1 MSDEEYRLKLCRMM
15 VLQEEIERNG
25 MFAALRLA
33 DEVKA
38 LNTEL
43 LREAVRRLEGGK

>member
-15 VLQEEIERNG
+15 VLQEEIERFG
-25 MFAALRLA
+25 IMAALKHG
-33 DEVKA
+33 EEIKT
-38 LNTEL
+38 LNTDL